1 MINLS
6 NILSHLP
13 KDKVNDLEGI
23 TQRIVRTGNAEIVI
37 LFGSYARGDYKEQRG
52 KTKGKKSDYDI
63 LVVTADYNSK
73 KGLHSELREVFQDI
87 GIAVQL
93 IVEEVIFVNNNLEE
107 TQYFF
112 TDIKREGKVLFN
124 SGRYELADS
133 KELTPTC
140 RREIAE
146 ADFNEWFQK
155 AKEFFIGHEDTLKRQ
170 FLGKASFELQQVAEM
185 CYTAIEM
192 VFTHYNPHEHNLQ
205 VLRNR
210 VLQFDSRINAV
221 LPYETEEQKELFD
234 YLNFAYI
241 GGRYRSEEEF
251 PIAQEKL
258 DYWSKE
264 SKKLI
269 NLTEVICNDRIE
281 CLRQVEQELNIER

>member
-1 MINLS
+1 MINLAKT
-6 NILSHLP
+6 LSHLSE
-13 KDKVNDLEGI
+13 DRVSELEVI
-23 TQRIVRTGNAEIVI
+23 TQRIVGTGKAEIVV

-63 LVVTADYNSK
+63 LVVTSDYNNQK
-73 KGLHSELREVFQDI
+73 DLRSELREIFQDI

-93 IVEEVIFVNNNLEE
+93 IVEEIIFVNNSLEE

-112 TDIKREGKVLFN
+112 TDIKREGKILFD
-124 SGRYELADS
+124 SGQYELADS
-133 KELTPTC
+133 KELTPTR

-146 ADFNEWFQK
+146 ADFKQWFK
-155 AKEFFIGHEDTLKRQ
+155 TAKGANTNYQNSIIHKDFGW
-170 FLGKASFELQQVAEM
+170 ASFHLQQVVEM

-192 VFTHYNPHEHNLQ
+192 VFAHYNPHEHNLQ
-205 VLRNR
+205 VLRSR
-210 VLQFDSRINAV
+210 VLQFDSRVKTV
-221 LPYETEEQKELFD
+221 LPYETEEQQELFD

-251 PIAQEKL
+251 PITQEKL
-258 DYWSKE
+258 DYWSNE

-269 NLTEVICNDRIE
+269 DLTEVICNDRIE
-281 CLRQVEQELNIER
+281 CLKQIEQELNIKS

>member
-1 MINLS
+1 MINLAKALTH
-6 NILSHLP
+6 LSEDNVSELT
-13 KDKVNDLEGI
+13 VI
-23 TQRIVRTGNAEIVI
+23 TQRIVATGKAEIVV

-63 LVVTADYNSK
+63 LVVTSDHNNK
-73 KGLHSELREVFQDI
+73 KGLRSELREVFHDI

-93 IVEEVIFVNNNLEE
+93 IVEEIIFVNNSLEE

-112 TDIKREGKVLFN
+112 TDIKREGKVLFD
-124 SGRYELADS
+124 SGRHELAES
-133 KELTPTC
+133 KEFTPKQ

-146 ADFNEWFQK
+146 EDCKMWFGTAKKIMDSVRLDFRLAAF
-155 AKEFFIGHEDTLKRQ
+155 D
-170 FLGKASFELQQVAEM
+170 LQQVVEM
-185 CYTAIEM
+185 CYTVIEM
-192 VFTHYNPHEHNLQ
+192 VFTHYNPHEHNLE

-210 VLQFDSRINAV
+210 VLQFDSRIKTV
-221 LPYETEEQKELFD
+221 LPYETEQQRELFD

-251 PIAQEKL
+251 PITQEQL
-258 DYWSKE
+258 GYWSEE

-269 NLTEVICNDRIE
+269 ELTEVICNDRIE
-281 CLRQVEQELNIER
+281 CFRQLEQELNIKN